1 MHIHFTMDE
10 LIMTFE
16 EVLRAHGNVDIA
28 EAEFK
33 RLIADDSDLH
43 DAYHEWCEENGHT
56 ERHGFLDWAEEYI
69 ANQNSVWDTLTDDFD
84 N

>member
-1 MHIHFTMDE
+1 MNN
-10 LIMTFE
+10 LILTFE
-16 EVLRAHGNVDIA
+16 EVLRNHGNVDIA

-43 DAYHEWCEENGHT
+43 DAYHEWCAETGHT

-69 ANQNSVWDTLTDDFD
+69 ANQNSVWDTLTDEFD
-84 N
+84 S